1 MICVRR
7 LEVKGTSLSFPINS
21 FRCSFFSSLYSSN
34 VHILLEKQRQFFFKY
49 LTANLLFFSIFCR
62 WAGPTGLWDKTTG
75 FNVVLWFVMRTSWS
89 KAHHWTIKHLMM
101 TTGTC
106 KMPPKGHLAN
116 NSPSPC
122 LDLDRLHNVS
132 SFEFWIGL
140 FVAKY
145 YVLACFV
152 CFTRQLL

>member
-1 MICVRR
+1 MKNFFVVFGNFSYQQFQT
-7 LEVKGTSLSFPINS
+7 LNFFLSLF
-21 FRCSFFSSLYSSN
+21 
-34 VHILLEKQRQFFFKY
+34 KQRLYFVGETTAILFFKIFNRKFTF
-49 LTANLLFFSIFCR
+49 LPIFCR

-116 NSPSPC
+116 NSPSP
-122 LDLDRLHNVS
+122 RLVS
-132 SFEFWIGL
+132 TWTDCTML
-140 FVAKY
+140 
-145 YVLACFV
+145 VLLNFQSAYLLQNTIIV
-152 CFTRQLL
+152 DTRNKSRNDFFSV